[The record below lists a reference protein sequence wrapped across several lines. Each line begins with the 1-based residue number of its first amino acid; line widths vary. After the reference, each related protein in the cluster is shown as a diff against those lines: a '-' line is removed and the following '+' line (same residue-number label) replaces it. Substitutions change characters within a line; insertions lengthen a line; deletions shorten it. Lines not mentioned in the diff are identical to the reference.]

1 MQFSNTFTSLRTMF
15 AVLILGAFVL
25 SACTDNAVEPIAGS
39 GELTTNDLPE
49 GGIEK
54 DGGHDHLAA
63 DTYDDFEELKQ
74 AEPDAYAIKTRYR
87 RSKLIVMAI
96 HGGGIEAGTSEL
108 ASDIAGNDH
117 DFYAFEGTKGC
128 CNSTLHIT
136 STKFD
141 EPTALD
147 MVDAADRCVSLH
159 GFGSLTPKVYVG
171 GRDTQLKNAIYNS
184 LIAWGFPADKN
195 PPSDYTGTNINNICN
210 KTSNN
215 AGVQLEISK
224 GLRQSMFDD
233 FGSASGRANSKNL
246 EFLKFLI
253 AVRSAL

>member
-1 MQFSNTFTSLRTMF
+1 MQFSTIFTSLRSF
-15 AVLILGAFVL
+15 LAVLMFGAFFL
-25 SACTDNAVEPIAGS
+25 SACSDNAVNPIADGD
-39 GELTTNDLPE
+39 ELTTNDLPE
-49 GGIEK
+49 LGSGKEY
-54 DGGHDHLAA
+54 GHDHLLA
-63 DTYDDFEELKQ
+63 DTYANFADLKQ
-74 AEPDAYAIKTRYR
+74 AEPDAFEIKTRYR
-87 RSKLIVMAI
+87 RSKLIIMAI

-117 DFYAFEGTKGC
+117 DFYAFEGIKSDS
-128 CNSTLHIT
+128 NSTLHIT

-141 EPTALD
+141 EPTALN

-159 GFGSLTPKVYVG
+159 GFGSTTKKVYVS
-171 GRDTQLKNAIYNS
+171 GRDTQLRDAVYNA

-195 PPSDYTGTNINNICN
+195 PPSQYAGTSINNICN

-224 GLRQSMFDD
+224 GLRQSMFGD
-233 FGSASGRANSKNL
+233 FSSATGRANSKNI